1 MTRAVLYLTISIL
14 SGVAAQLILKRG
26 TGQVSLH
33 LVDWWDVGTFFRVVF
48 GNLALISYGFLAVV
62 SAFTWVWAVASIDIS
77 VALPVT
83 IGLLFVL
90 VMLGAWLFLGEAM
103 SVAKAV
109 GAGLILLGIVTIVL
123 RG

>member
-1 MTRAVLYLTISIL
+1 MTRSILYLAISIL

-48 GNLALISYGFLAVV
+48 GNLALISYGFLAAV
-62 SAFTWVWAVASIDIS
+62 SAFTWVLAVAHIDIS
-77 VALPVT
+77 VAFPVT
-83 IGLLFVL
+83 IGLLYAL
-90 VMLGAWLFLGEAM
+90 VMLGAWVFLGEAM
-103 SVAKAV
+103 SVPKVIGAV
-109 GAGLILLGIVTIVL
+109 LVVAGVGLIML